1 MTASVRDGAKKMSD
15 EEMLYAIDFCV
26 GGGVRYIAERT
37 RCNCKAYSREALR
50 QVPGR
55 AGKREIS
62 FTYHMMWLH
71 GLGCTKKGQLIH
83 RHDAATDIAVK
94 YLRRLRWRAAREEI
108 PLGRSIKGDAWA
120 QIFRVKA
127 GRKHIFDTTFM
138 SPFTQGNLNGAASKE
153 LYVERKAEK
162 GKRDIKEKACVDRGW
177 IFIPWASNACG
188 GMGEAEDAFWMS
200 EYNYKSKRCAE
211 WGMSQFQVASE
222 KKHLYTD
229 LSVSVWKHN
238 YAIMEQ
244 NTSPPELRRGHER
257 GRSAGGGGNARR
269 QLKTQGPLDYG
280 PVGAR
285 HGQAR
290 ARPLHALDTER
301 NGTTSHDALTP
312 IPGGGGHAL
321 TPRGGG
327 AVREGCRDRVGHRRD
342 RVTARSAK

>member
-26 GGGVRYIAERT
+26 GGGVRYIAEQT
-37 RCNCKAYSREALR
+37 RCNCKAYSREALP
-50 QVPGR
+50 QVPGM

-71 GLGCTKKGQLIH
+71 GLGCTKKGQLIN

-162 GKRDIKEKACVDRGW
+162 GKRDTKERACVDRGW
-177 IFIPWASNACG
+177 IFIPFASNACG

-229 LSVSVWKHN
+229 LSVSVWRHN
-238 YAIMEQ
+238 YAIM
-244 NTSPPELRRGHER
+244 TTTRPP
-257 GRSAGGGGNARR
+257 
-269 QLKTQGPLDYG
+269 
-280 PVGAR
+280 
-285 HGQAR
+285 
-290 ARPLHALDTER
+290 
-301 NGTTSHDALTP
+301 
-312 IPGGGGHAL
+312 
-321 TPRGGG
+321 
-327 AVREGCRDRVGHRRD
+327 
-342 RVTARSAK
+342 